1 VAWEIEATDEFQ
13 KWFAGLGP
21 AVRVSV
27 AGKVDLLEEVGPAL
41 GRPHVDTI
49 RQSRFSNMKELRI
62 QHGGDAYRVLFAFD
76 PRRAAIL
83 LVGGRKGGEKWYV
96 KAIAAADRLYAEYL
110 EDLEKE
116 GLI

>member
-1 VAWEIEATDEFQ
+1 M
-13 KWFAGLGP
+13 
-21 AVRVSV
+21 RVSV
-27 AGKVDLLEEVGPAL
+27 AGKVDLLEEVRPAL

-49 RQSRFSNMKELRI
+49 RQSRFPNMKELRI

-83 LVGGRKGGEKWYV
+83 LVGGRKGAKNWYEKT
-96 KAIAAADRLYAEYL
+96 IAATDRLYAEHL